1 MKRVILS
8 LLGMLGFM
16 MIFPTTFLVEMKGMD
31 ILPKVIRHVYAI
43 VLSV

>member
-16 MIFPTTFLVEMKGMD
+16 MIFPTTFLVTMNGID
-31 ILPKVIRHVYAI
+31 LLPRVIKQIYAL
-43 VLSV
+43 VLSI